1 MDTFDH
7 DLAQI
12 AEHLVTDLIDQ
23 IPLSTMITVLR
34 ECAAQNAHSSP
45 AALEQ
50 ATRAQLRT
58 RTKKQRPAHRSATG
72 PLSPAPRSAPKG
84 RRVR

>member
-23 IPLSTMITVLR
+23 IPLTTMITVLR
-34 ECAAQNAHSSP
+34 ECAAQNAYSSP
-45 AALEQ
+45 EAIEH
-50 ATRAQLRT
+50 ATRTQLRT
-58 RTKKQRPAHRSATG
+58 RGQKQRPAHRSVTG
-72 PLSPAPRSAPKG
+72 PLSPAPRSSPKG